1 MRQVAREKN
10 QDSTCTLST
19 STVMCGFFWN
29 ILSAYANV
37 HTHTDPHT
45 YSEALAVDELITHM
59 PIFSLRYDRHI
70 TLY

>member
-1 MRQVAREKN
+1 
-10 QDSTCTLST
+10 
-19 STVMCGFFWN
+19 MCGFFWN